1 MDTQNYKRTVA
12 GSVGAGMGA
21 IFNASGRTYYIL
33 EHKTSS
39 QYHHAGESQ
48 KIIIDQIELGRD
60 ASCQVRFD
68 ESFGTVSRK
77 HAAISKEGDNYKLV
91 HLSQSN
97 PTLVNGQPITGTY
110 YLQSGDEIQLSVGGP
125 RMGFIVPQGRQ
136 ALTSSIGL
144 TERMNLFRQQ
154 ALRPYKTAIIA
165 LCVLLVLAVGGLGA
179 WNWKISSDNA
189 ALQKELAELSAKQDS
204 LMNVRASIEAQLAA
218 DPNNQEAKEH
228 LAQVEQEQS
237 SVAQR
242 VITIYRPVGGGSRP
256 SVTVPQNLRSY
267 VPESANSDDNEN
279 DNAPVTNQNPSAAP
293 TADNAATNRGAGTT
307 AQNDIANYTN
317 CVYSLKIDNIKI
329 SYGGID
335 IKHSVA
341 NPGVVGNGF
350 LISNGNFV
358 TARQNVQPWIYS
370 GVISDGAWR
379 DELAQYFAC
388 GCDIEIMYSAYN
400 SDGTAHKLT
409 FTSRDFEHPAD
420 YITKEIEI
428 KKEIRAIL
436 KDNGFKIE
444 YSKSYRRSYSQFAA
458 NSSCYAVIRHLASGG
473 IPTYTG
479 SIEGGKSLKIAG
491 YEGSTNV
498 HNLTSFRYMTST
510 TEYKDEANGTF
521 ILQDGSNAIGFLGS
535 PAFIQ
540 VDGEYKAVGIYVGNM
555 FGRPRIVPIANCF

>member
-204 LMNVRASIEAQLAA
+204 LASVRANIEAQLAS
-218 DPNNQEAKEH
+218 DPNNQELQNQLNSVK
-228 LAQVEQEQS
+228 QQES
-237 SVAQR
+237 SVGQR
-242 VITIYRPVGGGSRP
+242 VITINRIIRESAPSSSASSASTSTAANTGSSTA
-256 SVTVPQNLRSY
+256 SVT
-267 VPESANSDDNEN
+267 D
-279 DNAPVTNQNPSAAP
+279 QNPSGAP
-293 TADNAATNRGAGTT
+293 TAEDAATNRGAGTT

-458 NSSCYAVIRHLASGG
+458 NSSCYAIIRRLASGG